1 MLQPVVKYYND
12 PTWFKD
18 PKMSPFR
25 EQPKYGINQGYAG
38 PPNQKAAMA
47 WSRYIVVDT
56 FAKAVQSGD
65 AKASIE
71 WGAEQLKRVYSA
83 APSKKG

>member
-1 MLQPVVKYYND
+1 MLQPVKKYYND

-25 EQPKYGINQGYAG
+25 EEPKYGINQGYAG
-38 PPNQKAAMA
+38 PPNQKAALA
-47 WSRYIVVDT
+47 WSKYIVVDT

-71 WGAEQLKRVYSA
+71 WGAEQLKRIY
-83 APSKKG
+83 GL